1 MEKKNGQEMKKD
13 LDNYILKQKNL
24 INKIDKKFDLILTDY
39 TEYLTE
45 DHKAY
50 LQHVSIYD
58 LPVERKLEVIMGAEA
73 NYIKINGNQVEM
85 FN

>member
-13 LDNYILKQKNL
+13 LDKYILKQKNL
-24 INKIDKKFDLILTDY
+24 INKIDKKFDLILTDFPQ
-39 TEYLTE
+39 YLTE
-45 DHKAY
+45 DHRAY

-58 LPVERKLEVIMGAEA
+58 LPIERKLEVIIDAEA
-73 NYIKINGNQVEM
+73 NYVKVNGNQVEM

>member
-1 MEKKNGQEMKKD
+1 MEKKTGQQMKKD
-13 LDNYILKQKNL
+13 LESYILKQKNL
-24 INKIDKKFDLILTDY
+24 INKIDKKFDLILTDFAQ
-39 TEYLTE
+39 YLTE

-58 LPVERKLEVIMGAEA
+58 LPVERKLEVIMDTEA
-73 NYIKINGNQVEM
+73 NYVKVNGNQVEM